1 MGGGGELLR
10 LALESTS
17 IRLPALTAM
26 PQFAVFFADGA
37 GLGIARELHRRA
49 ALPPPVDLRFG
60 PGVAEVLTS
69 LAGMQSC

>member
-1 MGGGGELLR
+1 
-10 LALESTS
+10 
-17 IRLPALTAM
+17 M